1 MNCEENIE
9 GSAPEQIDFNETVW
23 NVWKINDSSD
33 DNTTISL
40 FNSAVLGDV
49 VSKDG
54 ILLVVKIKPVWA
66 IMGLVYKDHL
76 L

>member
-1 MNCEENIE
+1 MSCEENIE
-9 GSAPEQIDFNETVW
+9 GSALEQIDFNETVW

-49 VSKDG
+49 ASKDG
-54 ILLVVKIKPVWA
+54 ILLGVKIKPV
-66 IMGLVYKDHL
+66 
-76 L
+76 